1 MMSGSLNG
9 NLVGDFIDT
18 VRWEGCAD
26 GKKVPFELTWGRN
39 GIEAVNTKAGG
50 LIELC
55 EKWGHIFRAQ
65 TSNE

>member
-9 NLVGDFIDT
+9 NLVGDFIDA
-18 VRWEGCAD
+18 VRWKGCAD

-50 LIELC
+50 ID
-55 EKWGHIFRAQ
+55 R
-65 TSNE
+65 TV